1 MKKQYLVILLVLFVG
16 LNLQAQTSSATPA
29 DTTIHIGLNSY
40 AFPVSF
46 MAVNAASQQE
56 YRQYLK
62 TAKTLK
68 IAGWTALGVGIPS
81 IFIGFAMGVT
91 SIESENRQ
99 KDQKTASWVVVSG
112 AALTLSSI
120 PLFIVSHH
128 YKKKAVSISLGSQ
141 QVFIPRENGFISS
154 IQPAL
159 SIKVS
164 LL

>member
-68 IAGWTALGVGIPS
+68 IAGWSALGVGIPTTFYGLL
-81 IFIGFAMGVT
+81 IVAV
-91 SIESENRQ
+91 ENR
-99 KDQKTASWVVVSG
+99 DGPSTTNIGTIILASG

-128 YKKKAVSISLGSQ
+128 YKKKAVSVSLGSQ
-141 QVFIPRENGFISS
+141 QVFIPRGNGFVSS
-154 IQPAL
+154 VQPAL

-164 LL
+164 LLQ